1 MNEMALGF
9 ILGILIGLV
18 LVGGAIGLIIY
29 CISRVF
35 RKKLSFISC
44 FGIGTIISLISFL
57 LF

>member
-18 LVGGAIGLIIY
+18 LVGGAIGLIAY
-29 CISRVF
+29 GISKIF
-35 RKKLSFISC
+35 RKNLSFISC
-44 FGIGTIISLISFL
+44 FGIGTIISLISFI